1 MKDELSLQLSELAKK
16 LGTSV
21 DQLYAA
27 SIKQAKIQLIY
38 EVIHF
43 FIFAGLTYGLYEF
56 YLFLPEFDKNT
67 EYLSLIEIAKIM
79 SMLGVFL
86 LSVSFILSIP
96 STIKEIITLYKNPEY
111 WAMQDILASINL
123 SEE

>member
-1 MKDELSLQLSELAKK
+1 MNNELSVQLSELAKK

-27 SIKQAKIQLIY
+27 SVKQAKIQLIY
-38 EVIHF
+38 EIIHF
-43 FIFAGLTYGLYEF
+43 LVYALVTYGMYRF
-56 YLFLPEFDKNT
+56 YLFIPDFDKNT
-67 EYLSLIEIAKIM
+67 EYISLIEITKVFSLI
-79 SMLGVFL
+79 GVFL
-86 LSVSFILSIP
+86 LTISFVLNIP

-111 WAMQDILASINL
+111 WAMQDILSSINL